1 MGLREDPATEAACG
15 PLVAYALRHRLIS
28 LPETAAVTIEQGA
41 ELGRPSFIQVVVT
54 HENGV
59 VSEVRIGGQ
68 CQSVGEG
75 TIVAP

>member
-1 MGLREDPATEAACG
+1 MRAASFAERAQATE
-15 PLVAYALRHRLIS
+15 LRHSLVE

-41 ELGRPSFIQVVVT
+41 ELGRPSFIQVVVV
-54 HENGV
+54 HEGGIAR
-59 VSEVRIGGQ
+59 ELRIGGQ